1 MRTVTTTLIAAL
13 AALVLL
19 GACGDDDGAQR
30 AQKIKELKQE
40 LKAHRVKYTE
50 LQPGWQEIR
59 NKVIPANQAYLR
71 AKGSPEEAAAKEARD
86 AAAAESQKTHD
97 AETEWRRRENEL
109 VDEIS
114 RLGG

>member
-1 MRTVTTTLIAAL
+1 MRTVTMTLIAAL

-19 GACGDDDGAQR
+19 GACGDDEAAQR
-30 AQKIKELKQE
+30 AQKIEELKKE
-40 LKAHRVKYTE
+40 LKAHRLKYTE

-59 NKVIPANQAYLR
+59 NKVIPVNQAYKR
-71 AKGSPEEAAAKEARD
+71 AKGTPEEAAAKAARD

-97 AETEWRRRENEL
+97 AETAWRQRENEL
-109 VDEIS
+109 VDEIA